1 MNPFPMRLR
10 RFCLIVAVL
19 LAGAAAAGD
28 DERSAEEVRACSRA
42 NLPDRTLRQ
51 EVEIEVHDRAGGTQS
66 RSGRFYLKR
75 YPDHDET
82 RSTLRL
88 TSPIDVK
95 GMAYLMIDRPE
106 GDRLFLYLPSMQR
119 VRRITGDSAGDSL
132 MGTDFSYADIRQ
144 LHSMS
149 AGGEATRLA
158 PGEIDGRAV
167 DRVALTAAAEVE
179 TPYRRIE
186 FAVDRATCVPLR
198 TLFFTGGETPRKR
211 LEADPGSLRRIG
223 ERWLAT
229 RLVMRDLRDG
239 THTVLTVQE
248 TRYDKGVS
256 DIIFNPRSFHMGAAG
271 PVSGGDSG

>member
-1 MNPFPMRLR
+1 MRLR
-10 RFCLIVAVL
+10 RFCLTAAVL
-19 LAGAAAAGD
+19 LTGAAAAGGD
-28 DERSAEEVRACSRA
+28 QRSAEEVRACSRA
-42 NLPDRTLRQ
+42 HLPARTLRQ
-51 EVEIEVHDRAGGTQS
+51 EVELEVHDRAGGTQS

-95 GMAYLMIDRPE
+95 GMAYLMIDRAE
-106 GDRLFLYLPSMQR
+106 GDQLFLYLPSMQR

-167 DRVALTAAAEVE
+167 DRVALTAAAEAE

-198 TLFFTGGETPRKR
+198 TLFFAEGETPRKR
-211 LEADPGSLRRIG
+211 LEADPDSLHRID

-239 THTVLTVQE
+239 THTVLTVQD
-248 TRYDKGVS
+248 TRYDEGVS

-271 PVSGGDSG
+271 PSPGSDSG